1 VEDRE
6 ARWRGCGFAQR
17 AGDHL
22 NNGFRQEVIVA
33 ADATC

>member
-6 ARWRGCGFAQR
+6 ARWPGCGFAQR

-22 NNGFRQEVIVA
+22 NGFRQEVIVA